1 MDKIIMYVYCS
12 ILLPLLEYEGPEDP
26 PPLQLQ
32 VPDVE
37 DPLEEDPDVEDPL
50 EEEPDDEGPLDSDPI
65 SSPIFCESLP

>member
-1 MDKIIMYVYCS
+1 MYVYCS